1 MINLNNFRQ
10 NIYSHVGHRPTPCYG
25 EDGVLLK
32 IFEEV
37 QLTSSPTV
45 VEFGELRSLGTT
57 TRSIR
62 IRHKA
67 KSVYFSGT
75 LDSRSKVLNVVDIF
89 RVALK
94 FRELE
99 YLKFLVN
106 MPFQAWLSIGNF
118 PKKLSALS
126 GKSVD
131 LVVVDI
137 DSFDYE
143 VVKEIIASGIQPTC
157 FIVEYNP
164 SLPVEI
170 PLYLSET
177 ASKHP
182 NLSPRVYGASFAAW
196 EYLFAS
202 HKYRLVHVSGFCNLF
217 YLRESDSKLFEKP
230 DIRSE
235 VTDSNEKVLA
245 FAEKWCL
252 PGFRPSWLSS
262 PALSSEDLQ
271 VLTQINS

>member
-10 NIYSHVGHRPTPCYG
+10 NIYSHVGLRPTPCYG

-37 QLTSSPTV
+37 QLTTSPTV

-62 IRHKA
+62 IKHKA

-75 LDSRSKVLNVVDIF
+75 LDSWSKLLNVVDIF
-89 RVALK
+89 RVALTFHEIK
-94 FRELE
+94 
-99 YLKFLVN
+99 YLKFLLN

-118 PKKLSALS
+118 PKKLNALS

-143 VVKEIIASGIQPTC
+143 VVKEIINSGIHPTC
-157 FIVEYNP
+157 FVVEYNP
-164 SLPVEI
+164 SLPVDI
-170 PLYLSET
+170 PLYLSQVD
-177 ASKHP
+177 SKRP
-182 NLSPRVYGASFAAW
+182 NLSPRVYGASYAAW
-196 EYLFAS
+196 DDLFTS
-202 HKYRLVHVSGFCNLF
+202 HGYQLVHVSGFCNLF
-217 YLRESDSKLFEKP
+217 FLKESDAKLFEKP
-230 DIRSE
+230 DIWSE

-245 FAEKWCL
+245 FADKWCL
-252 PGFRPSWLSS
+252 AGFRPSWLSS
-262 PALSSEDLQ
+262 PTLSKEDLQ
-271 VLTQINS
+271 ILTQIES

>member
-10 NIYSHVGHRPTPCYG
+10 NIYSHVGLRPTPCYG

-75 LDSRSKVLNVVDIF
+75 LDSRSKLLNVVDIF

-94 FRELE
+94 FREIK
-99 YLKFLVN
+99 YLKFLLN

-118 PKKLSALS
+118 PKKLNALS
-126 GKSVD
+126 GKKID
-131 LVVVDI
+131 LLVVDI

-143 VVKEIIASGIQPTC
+143 VVKELIASGIQPTC

-170 PLYLSET
+170 PLYLSEA
-177 ASKHP
+177 ASKLP
-182 NLSPRVYGASFAAW
+182 NRPPRVYGASYGAW
-196 EYLFAS
+196 DHLFAS
-202 HKYRLVHVSGFCNLF
+202 HGYRLVHVSGFCNLF
-217 YLRESDSKLFEKP
+217 YLKESDAKHFVKP
-230 DIRSE
+230 DIWSE
-235 VTDSNEKVLA
+235 VTDSNKKVLA
-245 FAEKWCL
+245 FADQWCL

-271 VLTQINS
+271 IFTQVTS

>member
-10 NIYSHVGHRPTPCYG
+10 NIYSHVGLRPTPCYG

-37 QLTSSPTV
+37 RLTTSPTV

-75 LDSRSKVLNVVDIF
+75 LDSRSKILNVIDVF
-89 RVALK
+89 LVALK
-94 FRELE
+94 FREIE
-99 YLKFLVN
+99 YLKFLMD
-106 MPFQAWLSIGNF
+106 MPFQAWLSIGDF
-118 PKKLSALS
+118 PKKLKALS
-126 GKSVD
+126 GKNVD

-157 FIVEYNP
+157 FVVEYNP

-170 PLYLSET
+170 PLYLSQV

-182 NLSPRVYGASFAAW
+182 NLSPRVYGASYAAW
-196 EYLFAS
+196 ENLFTS
-202 HKYRLVHVSGFCNLF
+202 HGYQLVHVSGFCNLF
-217 YLRESDSKLFEKP
+217 YLKKSDAKLFEKP
-230 DIRSE
+230 DIWSE

-252 PGFRPSWLSS
+252 TGFRPSWLSS
-262 PALSSEDLQ
+262 PALSTEDLQ
-271 VLTQINS
+271 ILTQANS